1 VKPQSIVWDPAK
13 ARVNKA
19 KHGVNFEEAATI
31 FLDPLLLV
39 MPDLEHSQDEERW
52 IALGRSLHQLLLVV
66 VHTDDEKTI
75 RLISARRATPKERRQ
90 YEEHE

>member
-1 VKPQSIVWDPAK
+1 MQSQSIVLDPVK
-13 ARVNKA
+13 AQTNIT
-19 KHGVNFEEAATI
+19 KHGVDFGEAATV

-52 IALGRSLHQLLLVV
+52 IALGCSIHQLLLVV

-75 RLISARRATPKERRQ
+75 RIISARKAMPWERRQ
-90 YEEHE
+90 YEQHD